1 VVLSFSWFAS
11 RGAWL
16 LPALAGFSLTAHPA
30 RADEPHHSR
39 YELDILAT
47 ELEQRGAAVDPKP
60 EGKTIRRIEFVR
72 LEVFDERDPMPDFV
86 NVFHVTSRERVIRRE
101 LLFGKGERWSQSRVD
116 ETARNLKGLRQ
127 LSLVLIVPLVEEDP
141 TQVRVLVITKD
152 IWSLR
157 LNSDFQV
164 ADKRLNYLF
173 LSPSEENLFGTHAR
187 IAGNFVLQRD
197 TYSVGGYVAHD
208 RLFGSRL
215 AAILSYNQVF
225 NRDTGEREG
234 YYGNFG
240 YGIPLYSV
248 DQRWAFSTGIV
259 VRDYLSRQY
268 GRNGQVARYDAE
280 STAETEA
287 IPYVYAF
294 EHHVGATEVTRSF
307 GNDYKV
313 DLSFGVEADRRRYRL
328 YQADT
333 FDPRAVAEFEEREL
347 LRSDTRI
354 SPFLQIESYE
364 TRFLKTHELETLG
377 LSEDYRL
384 GHRAIARLYPASR
397 DVGSSRDLLGLFAGV
412 AYTAALGDGLAIGVL
427 ESEIEVA
434 THDEHDARA
443 SAALRVASPRFGFGR
458 LIADGIV
465 QNRYQNYLN
474 RKYAIGGADR
484 LRGYPTDDPD
494 LRGDDAIAGNLEF
507 RSAGLNLLSVECGAA
522 AFYDVGGAA
531 DGFEHL
537 TLRQSAGVGLRFMF
551 PEFDRIVL
559 RADWGFP
566 LSPGYSTLP
575 GALFFTFSQ
584 AFPVPGLSAP
594 DVIADAL

>member
-1 VVLSFSWFAS
+1 MVPSSSWSLARAS
-11 RGAWL
+11 WL
-16 LPALAGFSLTAHPA
+16 LLALAGASLARPA
-30 RADEPHHSR
+30 RAAEPHQSR
-39 YELDILAT
+39 YELETLT
-47 ELEQRGAAVDPKP
+47 EELGKRGAELDPKP
-60 EGKTIRRIEFVR
+60 EGKTIAGIEFVR
-72 LEVFDERDPMPDFV
+72 LEVFDERDPVPDFV

-101 LLFGKGERWSQSRVD
+101 LLFEEGERWTQSRID

-127 LSLVLIVPLVEEDP
+127 LSLVLIAPLAAREPD
-141 TQVRVLVITKD
+141 QVRVLVITKD

-187 IAGNFVLQRD
+187 VAGNFVLQRD

-215 AAILSYNQVF
+215 SAILSYNQVF

-240 YGIPLYSV
+240 YGMPLYSV
-248 DQRWAFSTGIV
+248 DQRWAFNTGVV
-259 VRDYLSRQY
+259 VRDYLSRLY
-268 GRNGQVARYDAE
+268 GRNGAVARYDAE
-280 STAETEA
+280 STAETES

-294 EHHVGATEVTRSF
+294 EHHVGATQVTRSF
-307 GNDYKV
+307 GHDFKL
-313 DLSFGVEADRRRYRL
+313 DLSFGVEADRKRYRL
-328 YQADT
+328 YQADR
-333 FDPRAVAEFEEREL
+333 FDARAVSEFETREL
-347 LRSDTRI
+347 PRSDTRI
-354 SPFLQIESYE
+354 SPFLQLESYE
-364 TRFLKTHELETLG
+364 TRFLKTQELETLG
-377 LSEDYRL
+377 LSEDFRL
-384 GHRAIARLYPASR
+384 GHRAIARVYPANR
-397 DVGSSRDLLGLFAGV
+397 ELGSSRDLLGVFTGV
-412 AYTAALGDGLAIGVL
+412 SYAAALGDGLVIGLL

-434 THDEHDARA
+434 TREQHDARA
-443 SAALRVASPRFGFGR
+443 AAALRIATPRFGFGR

-474 RKYAIGGADR
+474 RKYAVGGADR

-494 LRGDDAIAGNLEF
+494 LRGDDAIAANLEF

-531 DGFEHL
+531 DGFEQL
-537 TLRQSAGVGLRFMF
+537 SLRQSAGIGLRFMF

-566 LSPGYSTLP
+566 LSPGYATFP